1 MEAKERQSK
10 CLLQLWLRRRN
21 LENLSRGGE
30 NRQEKSPAADDTQLN
45 RVWSATSN
53 SKNVAWKSATD
64 DAGNVNAV
72 NDAPHAARDDASA
85 YATGDDAPRD
95 AGNATWN
102 AAYDPGHARHATRNA
117 TVWSSTTNVIWTSVS
132 EN

>member
-30 NRQEKSPAADDTQLN
+30 NRQEKPPATDDTQLN
-45 RVWSATSN
+45 RVRAAASYFEN
-53 SKNVAWKSATD
+53 LAWKSATD
-64 DAGNVNAV
+64 DAGNVDAI
-72 NDAPHAARDDASA
+72 NDAPHAARNDASA
-85 YATGDDAPRD
+85 YATGDDAPRY

-102 AAYDPGHARHATRNA
+102 AAYDAGHAWYATRNA
-117 TVWSSTTNVIWTSVS
+117 TVWSSTTNIIWTSVS